1 MDTYHVVLY
10 IHILSLLVGFGAGI
24 VEVVCLLKLRGAET
38 LEAAVPWG
46 QLAGQIEKAFPVAI
60 VGLYATGSYM
70 TQHLWSFSNSW
81 VVMPI
86 VGLAVLS
93 LQGPL
98 VAGRQGHKLKHALMA
113 NGPGRLG
120 EDARRMT
127 VDRLLWGASFS
138 NEGVVLGIIW
148 VMTEKPGWGGA
159 IAAVVIGY
167 AVGVAAAVALG
178 RKPVPQPEAE
188 AAMEPAA

>member
-10 IHILSLLVGFGAGI
+10 IHFLSLLVGFTAGMI
-24 VEVVCLLKLRGAET
+24 EFVCLLKLRTAET
-38 LEAAVPWG
+38 LEASVPWG

-60 VGLYATGSYM
+60 VGLYGSGIYL
-70 TQHLWSFSNSW
+70 TNHFWSFSSSW

-98 VAGRQGHKLKHALMA
+98 VAGRQGHKLKHALMT

-120 EDARRMT
+120 DEARART
-127 VDRLLWGASFS
+127 VDPLLWSAALS
-138 NEGVVLGIIW
+138 NEGLVLAIIW

-159 IAAVVIGY
+159 IAAILIGY
-167 AVGVAAAVALG
+167 GVGVACALRFA
-178 RKPVPQPEAE
+178 RKPAVRVG
-188 AAMEPAA
+188 AAAEPAG